1 MTDSTTKAIILAA
14 GTGSRL
20 RPYTDDRTKVMVE
33 LFGRPILDY
42 QLDVFQEHG
51 IDDVTIVTGHAPD
64 SIPDGPY
71 RKVHNERY
79 AESNM
84 VESLF
89 MARDVLSSG
98 EDVVVAYGDIVF
110 ESGVLKTVLSQ
121 DAQATVAVDKN
132 WYPYWSLRMEN
143 PLSDAE
149 TLKLDKESNIIE
161 IGKTPTSREEI
172 EGQYIGLICFKKELA
187 RRLNKIHEEMDSS
200 ATYDGQTIENLY
212 MTSFLQYLIDKDYE
226 VRAGFIENGWLEI
239 DTCEDLETYHSLN
252 SSGEI
257 DQFYETSKSQT

>member
-33 LFGRPILDY
+33 LFGQPILDY
-42 QLDVFQEHG
+42 QLDVLKEHG

-89 MARDVLSSG
+89 MARDVLRAKG
-98 EDVVVAYGDIVF
+98 DVVVAYGDIVF
-110 ESGVLKTVLSQ
+110 ESVVLEAVLEK
-121 DAQATVAVDKN
+121 DAPITVAVDRK
-132 WYPYWSLRMEN
+132 WHRYWSLRMDD
-143 PLSDAE
+143 PLDDAE
-149 TLKLDKESNIIE
+149 TLKLEQGDRIVEL
-161 IGKTPTSREEI
+161 GKTPSSPNEI
-172 EGQYIGLICFKKELA
+172 EGQYTGLIRFREDLA
-187 RRLNKIHEEMDSS
+187 QRLPDIYDQMDRD
-200 ATYDGQTIENLY
+200 ATYDGEPFSNLY
-212 MTSFLQYLIDKDYE
+212 MTAFLQYLIDNGRE
-226 VRAGFIENGWLEI
+226 VRAAFIENGWLEV
-239 DTCEDLETYHSLN
+239 DTCEDLELYHELEKN
-252 SSGEI
+252 GNLSSYFEAA
-257 DQFYETSKSQT
+257 